1 MSSPRRLLRRNRNR
15 RKLHLVLLPRRASS
29 VQSTRSG
36 LSPPN
41 CQQIGMHIMPAGHI
55 DNAGRRRPTFLNDPK
70 LLDRRPSS
78 PSLWTRQNRNL
89 AHVCSFAGKS
99 ISKLSYAR
107 SLHGRR
113 SSPEAYSATC
123 GISMDPGCRLRNC
136 EGVNCAATKS
146 MQNSGDPLLFAI
158 KIEGR
163 DPGAGLQVPIPPAIV
178 AQVRGRSGFSSSRM
192 GCRDARARAADRC
205 VILL

>member
-113 SSPEAYSATC
+113 SSPEAYTFAAYPVSEALIPVRRQWNRNWPANLSA
-123 GISMDPGCRLRNC
+123 SL
-136 EGVNCAATKS
+136 
-146 MQNSGDPLLFAI
+146 
-158 KIEGR
+158 
-163 DPGAGLQVPIPPAIV
+163 
-178 AQVRGRSGFSSSRM
+178 RSGPGGIWRASYKASVARLSQASLSDEYCVLCSSL
-192 GCRDARARAADRC
+192 CRSPAALTCEVLSHSKLSCD
-205 VILL
+205 